1 MDPEDLLEELERD
14 VDEMEQEFQA
24 AQNPDAEGTMR
35 EKQQR
40 AQELIKE
47 IHGQLEFLQEQ
58 VGDGKE

>member
-1 MDPEDLLEELERD
+1 MDPEDLLEELESD
-14 VDEMEQEFQA
+14 VDEMEQDFQA
-24 AQNPDAEGTMR
+24 VQDPDAEGTMR

-58 VGDGKE
+58 VSDGKE